1 MTVITIYFYE
11 FSSQNRHIRWRENM
25 KKSYIV
31 IGIILVVI
39 LAIVMFFIGS
49 QNNLVTLE
57 ENVNNKYA
65 DIDVQLER
73 RADLIPNLV
82 NTVKGYV
89 EHEDDAIEKV
99 TTARENLVNAKG
111 IEEKANANNELS
123 NALNNLMV
131 IVENYPDLK
140 ASTNFINLQ
149 DELAGTE
156 NRISTA
162 RRDYNN
168 VVKDYNAKIKKIPTN
183 IIASMS
189 GFEEKEYFEAEEAKT
204 EVPNVDF
211 SN

>member
-1 MTVITIYFYE
+1 
-11 FSSQNRHIRWRENM
+11 M

-31 IGIILVVI
+31 IGIVLVVI

-49 QNNLVTLE
+49 YNNLVTLE
-57 ENVNNKYA
+57 ENVDNKYA

>member
-1 MTVITIYFYE
+1 
-11 FSSQNRHIRWRENM
+11 M

-31 IGIILVVI
+31 IGIVLVVI

-49 QNNLVTLE
+49 YNNLVTLE
-57 ENVNNKYA
+57 ENVDNKYA

-89 EHEDDAIEKV
+89 EHEDEAIEKV

-111 IEEKANANNELS
+111 IEEKAKHIKLDKEYRKMKKKKKNGNANNELS

>member
-1 MTVITIYFYE
+1 
-11 FSSQNRHIRWRENM
+11 M

-31 IGIILVVI
+31 IGVIIVII
-39 LAIVMFFIGS
+39 LAIILFFVGS
-49 QNNLVTLE
+49 YNSLVTLE
-57 ENVNNKYA
+57 ESVDNKYA

-82 NTVKGYV
+82 NTVKGYM
-89 EHEDDAIEKV
+89 EHEEEAIEQV

-111 IEEKANANNELS
+111 VEEKATANSELS
-123 NALNNLMV
+123 SALNNLMV

-156 NRISTA
+156 NRVSTA

-168 VVKDYNAKIKKIPTN
+168 AVKEYNAKIKKIPTN

-189 GFEEKEYFEAEEAKT
+189 GFEEKVYFEADETKE
-204 EVPNVDF
+204 EVPSVDF
-211 SN
+211 NS

>member
-1 MTVITIYFYE
+1 
-11 FSSQNRHIRWRENM
+11 M
-25 KKSYIV
+25 KKSYIILGVV
-31 IGIILVVI
+31 IVII
-39 LAIVMFFIGS
+39 LAIILFFVGKY
-49 QNNLVTLE
+49 NNLVTLE
-57 ENVNNKYA
+57 ENVDNKYA

-82 NTVKGYV
+82 NTVKGYMS
-89 EHEDDAIEKV
+89 HEENIIEQI

-111 IEEKANANNELS
+111 IEEKATANSELS
-123 NALNNLMV
+123 KALNNLMV

-140 ASTNFINLQ
+140 ASANFINLQ

-168 VVKDYNAKIKKIPTN
+168 AVKEYNATIKKIPTN

-189 GFEEKEYFEAEEAKT
+189 GFEEKVYFEAEEAKT
-204 EVPNVDF
+204 EVPNVNF
-211 SN
+211 NN